1 MFTNL
6 ELQAMEGKHLQL
18 IPRTL
23 ARCEFIK
30 FISQEF
36 TQLLNYILQFVTQR
50 YPDRKAFVF
59 FHLRLDT
66 AKSDAIGGP

>member
-23 ARCEFIK
+23 AMCGFIK
-30 FISQEF
+30 RISQEF
-36 TQLLNYILQFVTQR
+36 TQLHSPICHTEISGS
-50 YPDRKAFVF
+50 KSIF

-66 AKSDAIGGP
+66 VKSNAINGP